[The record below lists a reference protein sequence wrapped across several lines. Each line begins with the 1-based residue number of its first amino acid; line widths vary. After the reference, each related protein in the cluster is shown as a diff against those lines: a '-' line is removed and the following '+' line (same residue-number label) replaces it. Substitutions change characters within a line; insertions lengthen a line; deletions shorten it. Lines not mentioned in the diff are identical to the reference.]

1 MDQDS
6 EENDISQDL
15 IDFVSNIQND
25 SSNQMI
31 IDESVRSNGQEEEST
46 NVDAN
51 SK

>member
-15 IDFVSNIQND
+15 IDFVASIQND

-31 IDESVRSNGQEEEST
+31 IDESVRSNGQVEESI

-51 SK
+51 NK